1 MRNFILLF
9 LSFLLSGCASRFI
22 LPSQR
27 FLSPETQGGGFKT
40 SIELHKTTAHEA
52 KLAGGDN
59 GIEGVSYQDIS
70 RSGYQFS
77 SGVFDQFD
85 LVWSHIASGNSLIGG
100 KYQAIGGDRGG
111 NGTKLSFAY
120 LVGGNTHESDKK
132 DIEFTLNAQEFWGL
146 YGLRIN
152 QFFMPYASLGYGKYN
167 YRAKVKK
174 GFFSGERPRIRS
186 DIYFLMAGGEFNI
199 QGFIFKIETGLQVLE
214 TSKTND
220 KWAYSTGFSL
230 GYGW

>member
-1 MRNFILLF
+1 
-9 LSFLLSGCASRFI
+9 
-22 LPSQR
+22 
-27 FLSPETQGGGFKT
+27 
-40 SIELHKTTAHEA
+40 
-52 KLAGGDN
+52 
-59 GIEGVSYQDIS
+59 
-70 RSGYQFS
+70 
-77 SGVFDQFD
+77 
-85 LVWSHIASGNSLIGG
+85 
-100 KYQAIGGDRGG
+100 
-111 NGTKLSFAY
+111 
-120 LVGGNTHESDKK
+120 
-132 DIEFTLNAQEFWGL
+132 EFTLNAQEFWGL